1 VCAWAAAPSLA
12 EVMRA
17 GRIILIVLSIA
28 VMATFAVLLFS
39 GSPEQAQM
47 SDYDAQRA
55 AREQERQQLID
66 DCIAESS
73 QGAGDVSARAR
84 CELAHPAP
92 IRIR

>member
-1 VCAWAAAPSLA
+1 
-12 EVMRA
+12 
-17 GRIILIVLSIA
+17 
-28 VMATFAVLLFS
+28 
-39 GSPEQAQM
+39 M

-73 QGAGDVSARAR
+73 QGAGDVSARAH
-84 CELAHPAP
+84 CDLAHPAP